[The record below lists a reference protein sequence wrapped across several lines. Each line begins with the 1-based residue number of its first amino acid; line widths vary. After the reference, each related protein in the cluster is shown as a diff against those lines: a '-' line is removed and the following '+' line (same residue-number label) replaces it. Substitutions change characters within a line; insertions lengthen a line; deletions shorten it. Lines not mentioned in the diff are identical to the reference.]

1 VRDALRSHGWDDTLA
16 ETASEGIQTSAFHLT
31 GLDQGALEALVP
43 FAGGLGLEVL
53 TGDGWA
59 IVAGS
64 RSRLSALARPWTVPE
79 PLRQVA
85 VGVGMALP
93 PQAPSAWQTA
103 RGSVFLDR
111 AIIVGILNVTPDS
124 FSDGGQYTD
133 TAAALA
139 HAEKLLGGGADIL
152 DIGGESTRPGRTEE
166 VPAGEELRRVIPVI
180 EALARMYPELVISID
195 TVKASVAHAA
205 LDAGAAVVNDVSALR
220 LDPAMGATVAAAGAG
235 VILMHSRGNILDVAS
250 YRHADYAGD
259 VVGGVLTELREAL
272 TVAGGAGIGPD
283 ATVVDPGLGFS
294 KTPEQNLLLF
304 DQLAALQALGRPV
317 LVGPSRKRFIG
328 AATGVPVEHRDRT
341 TAAACALAYGR
352 GARLFRVHDVEATR
366 ETLALAHAVATA

>member
-1 VRDALRSHGWDDTLA
+1 
-16 ETASEGIQTSAFHLT
+16 
-31 GLDQGALEALVP
+31 
-43 FAGGLGLEVL
+43 
-53 TGDGWA
+53 
-59 IVAGS
+59 
-64 RSRLSALARPWTVPE
+64 
-79 PLRQVA
+79 
-85 VGVGMALP
+85 
-93 PQAPSAWQTA
+93 
-103 RGSVFLDR
+103 
-111 AIIVGILNVTPDS
+111 
-124 FSDGGQYTD
+124 
-133 TAAALA
+133 
-139 HAEKLLGGGADIL
+139 
-152 DIGGESTRPGRTEE
+152 
-166 VPAGEELRRVIPVI
+166 
-180 EALARMYPELVISID
+180 MYPELVISID

-220 LDPAMGATVAAAGAG
+220 LDPAMAGTVAAAGAG